1 MAGRN
6 DRKRN
11 LLLGHSGLGEL
22 SRIVY
27 AACMFKRRT
36 LFVVGAGASQ
46 EAGFPVGSELAKR
59 IGDGLKIVGDTM
71 ERTARFTDVDLF
83 SEIRRSLGQDPERQ
97 LNKYGDA
104 AQVITTGITLSNS
117 IDDFLNIHSNNPY
130 VIQLGKAS
138 IVRVILNA
146 EKDSDLYINQSNIY
160 NKLDFGKVDQ
170 TWFVKLMRVL
180 GPGGSPDTVEAVFKN
195 LSFIVF
201 NYDRCLEHFLANAIS
216 ALYSIEREASVEIV
230 KKITIIHP
238 YGTIGELDR
247 VPFGGDQYN
256 APSVLPLAKR
266 IKTYAEQFEEPDE
279 LQRMHHEMHNA
290 ACIVFLGLSYLEQNM
305 KLLKPT
311 NPMDD
316 KTVLGTAFGMSPN
329 DRDVVTREILKMFA
343 EPQASNMRSGKRVL
357 IDTGT
362 KCAQLFDSYARTLN
376 AA

>member
-1 MAGRN
+1 
-6 DRKRN
+6 
-11 LLLGHSGLGEL
+11 
-22 SRIVY
+22 
-27 AACMFKRRT
+27 MFKRRT

-71 ERTARFTDVDLF
+71 ERTARFTDVELF
-83 SEIRRSLGQDPERQ
+83 SEIRRSLGQDPERK

-104 AQVITTGITLSNS
+104 AQVINKGITLSNS

-130 VIQLGKAS
+130 VTQLGKAG

-146 EKDSDLYINQSNIY
+146 EKNSDLYINQSNIY
-160 NKLDFGKVDQ
+160 NKLDFNKVDQ

-180 GPGGSPDTVEAVFKN
+180 GPGGGPDTVDAVFKN

-216 ALYSIEREASVEIV
+216 ALYSIEREAAVEIV

-266 IKTYAEQFEEPDE
+266 IKTYAEQFEDPDE
-279 LQRMHHEMHNA
+279 LQRMHNEMHNA
-290 ACIVFLGLSYLEQNM
+290 ACIVFLGFSYLEQNM

-329 DRDVVTREILKMFA
+329 DRDVVTRDILKMFA
-343 EPQASNMRSGKRVL
+343 EPQAANMRNGKRVL
-357 IDTGT
+357 IDTGA